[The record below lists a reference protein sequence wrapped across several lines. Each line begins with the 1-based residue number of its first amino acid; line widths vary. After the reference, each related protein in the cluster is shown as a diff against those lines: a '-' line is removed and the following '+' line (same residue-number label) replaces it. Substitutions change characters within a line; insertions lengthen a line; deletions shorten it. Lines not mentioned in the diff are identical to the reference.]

1 MELTDLQKA
10 TSDHIIDVFTRTVEP
25 VKRYLLA
32 DEVGLGKT
40 IIAADVI
47 KRLAEKKGSA
57 PFIVYYICGNQ
68 RVTAQNKGKL
78 IAYCDGC
85 ETEDDRLSMQWCYI
99 KEYIDSKKNIWILP
113 VTPATTF
120 TNAGSKHEN
129 SEETNQESF
138 FSCLERGEENQG
150 ISFKIIKSKY
160 NIDFDYKD
168 LKEFIKKRHFI
179 VECTIKDILKPDM
192 VILDEF
198 QNYPKLLYDGDYPL
212 FQTMLE
218 NTKYL
223 LMLSATPYQMPASKV
238 SEMNKAPFK
247 DDTGL
252 KEATKKAGS
261 GTDDEESDT
270 DECAEFSSDSW
281 NPDPDKEFKRLV
293 HFIAGEISDDQIKD
307 EDFLYNNVLC
317 RSERSQ
323 FYDSGS
329 KEAEVREIICGFEEG
344 KAHIDY
350 SSALFR
356 HYADAGWDKWKNEP
370 NKFIAFVK
378 ESPSFAKYST
388 RYISIRGGESDNK
401 NELKFFKNRLPVFG
415 ENADQTQH
423 SGIAM
428 VKKLA
433 LNDDSIMD
441 MLWIPP
447 ALGVE
452 KNYQADKHPFWKNRN
467 YSKTLVFG
475 NYRLSTASCANY
487 FSSAVRE
494 YQSQFTYSGEPI
506 TEEDLEEFLPSDKEN
521 KAVKALRNL
530 VVVYFNANMGLICHV
545 TGKTGADAAKEYA
558 RMGGLKK
565 VLEEYVFV
573 LGLTADAND
582 EKLNSISKTLG
593 NMIDYFGKKEK
604 FAPTKIICYDTGKK
618 TFSGEDVEALK
629 NTFSF
634 SCGFAERFTDDDS
647 DRNKHNKSHQMNL
660 QALFNSP
667 FYPFVIASTSV
678 AQEGLDFHNY
688 CHQIVHWSVPK
699 TPIAFE
705 QREGRIDR
713 FLSHL
718 IRKRIAAYSDGTETW
733 VELIEKLKKESNKN
747 PLVPYWYVP
756 VKDSENAA
764 PQFIRAVNVLPFSK
778 EESHYRKLKTALKE
792 YNYYLGPNYQD
803 KDKIDLSPF
812 FRKAQE

>member
-10 TSDHIIDVFTRTVEP
+10 TSDHIIDVFTRMEEP

-47 KRLAEKKGSA
+47 KRLAGKKGSA

-68 RVTAQNKGKL
+68 RVTAQNKGKF
-78 IAYCDGC
+78 IAYCNGC
-85 ETEDDRLSMQWCYI
+85 ETEDDRLSMQWCY
-99 KEYIDSKKNIWILP
+99 KGKYENAQKNIWILP

-120 TNAGSKHEN
+120 TNAGSEHEN
-129 SEETNQESF
+129 REETNQESF
-138 FSCLERGEENQG
+138 FSC
-150 ISFKIIKSKY
+150 FKIPKSNYDNKS
-160 NIDFDYKD
+160 FTEKRA
-168 LKEFIKKRHFI
+168 FII
-179 VECTIKDILKPDM
+179 ECTIKGILKPDM

-198 QNYPKLLYDGDYPL
+198 QNYPGLLYGNYPL

-218 NTKYL
+218 NTKCL
-223 LMLSATPYQMPASKV
+223 LMLSATPYQMPVSKV
-238 SEMNKAPFK
+238 AEMNKAPFK

-261 GTDDEESDT
+261 DKDDEESDT

-281 NPDPDKEFKRLV
+281 NPDPDEEFKRLV
-293 HFIAGEISDDQIKD
+293 HFIAGGKFSDDQIKDQIKD

-323 FYDSGS
+323 FYVSGS
-329 KEAEVREIICGFEEG
+329 KEAEVKESICGFEEG

-350 SSALFR
+350 SNELFR
-356 HYADAGWDKWKNEP
+356 HYTGTGWDKWKNEP

-433 LNDDSIMD
+433 LNDDSIRD

-447 ALGVE
+447 ALGIDE
-452 KNYQADKHPFWKNRN
+452 YQTNANPFWKNRN

-506 TEEDLEEFLPSDKEN
+506 KEEDLKEFLPSDKEN
-521 KAVKALRNL
+521 KALEALRNL

-545 TGKTGADAAKEYA
+545 TGKTSADAAKEYA

-573 LGLTADAND
+573 LGLTADANAND

-593 NMIDYFGKKEK
+593 NMTDYFGKKEK

-629 NTFSF
+629 NTFSL

-647 DRNKHNKSHQMNL
+647 DRNAHKKSHQMNL
-660 QALFNSP
+660 QAMFNSP

-718 IRKRIAAYSDGTETW
+718 IRKRIAAYSSGEETW
-733 VELIEKLKKESNKN
+733 VELIDKLKKESKKEINEN

-756 VKDSENAA
+756 VKESENAA

-803 KDKIDLSPF
+803 KDKTPIDLSPF
-812 FRKAQE
+812 SKQRRKT

>member
-1 MELTDLQKA
+1 MELTELQKA
-10 TSDHIIDVFTRTVEP
+10 TSDHIIDVFTR

-47 KRLAEKKGSA
+47 KRLADEKGSA

-120 TNAGSKHEN
+120 TNAGSEHEKR
-129 SEETNQESF
+129 EETNQGIF
-138 FSCLERGEENQG
+138 FKL
-150 ISFKIIKSKY
+150 IKSKY
-160 NIDFDYKD
+160 NIDFDYNP
-168 LKEFIKKRHFI
+168 KEFIKNRRFI
-179 VECTIKDILKPDM
+179 VEHTIKDILKPDM

-198 QNYPKLLYDGDYPL
+198 QNYPGLLYGDYHL
-212 FQTMLE
+212 FKTMLDE
-218 NTKYL
+218 TDYL
-223 LMLSATPYQMPASKV
+223 LMLSATPYQMPTSKV
-238 SEMNKAPFK
+238 EEMNKAPFK

-281 NPDPDKEFKRLV
+281 NLKPNDEFKRLV
-293 HFIAGEISDDQIKD
+293 KFIAGGEISDDQIKD

-323 FYDSGS
+323 FYKSGS
-329 KEAEVREIICGFEEG
+329 KEAEVIEKFCGFEEV

-350 SSALFR
+350 SSTLFR
-356 HYADAGWDKWKNEP
+356 HYTGKGWDKWKKEP

-401 NELKFFKNRLPVFG
+401 NELTFFKNRLDVFV

-433 LNDDSIMD
+433 LNDDSIRD

-447 ALGVE
+447 ALGVDE
-452 KNYQADKHPFWKNRN
+452 YQTNANPFWKNRN

-506 TEEDLEEFLPSDKEN
+506 TEKDLEELLPSDMEN

-530 VVVYFNANMGLICHV
+530 VVTYFNANMGLICHV

-593 NMIDYFGKKEK
+593 NMTDYFGEKDK

-618 TFSGEDVEALK
+618 TFFSGEDVEALK
-629 NTFSF
+629 NTFSL

-647 DRNKHNKSHQMNL
+647 DRNAHKKSHQMNL

-718 IRKRIAAYSDGTETW
+718 IRKRIAAHSSGEETW
-733 VELIEKLKKESNKN
+733 VELIDKLKNESNGN

-812 FRKAQE
+812 LKKRRKT

>member
-1 MELTDLQKA
+1 MRLTDLQKA
-10 TSDHIIDVFTRTVEP
+10 TSDHIIDVFTRTEEP

-40 IIAADVI
+40 IIAAEVI
-47 KRLAEKKGSA
+47 KKLAEKKDGA

-78 IAYCDGC
+78 IAYCNGC
-85 ETEDDRLSMQWCYI
+85 ETEDDRLSMQWSYI
-99 KEYIDSKKNIWILP
+99 KEYINSKKNIWILP

-120 TNAGSKHEN
+120 TNAGSEHEN
-129 SEETNQESF
+129 REETNQESF
-138 FSCLERGEENQG
+138 FSC
-150 ISFKIIKSKY
+150 FKIPKSNYENKR
-160 NIDFDYKD
+160 FTEKRA
-168 LKEFIKKRHFI
+168 FII
-179 VECTIKDILKPDM
+179 ECTIKGILKPDM

-198 QNYPKLLYDGDYPL
+198 QNYPKLLYDGEYPL
-212 FQTMLE
+212 FKTMLK

-223 LMLSATPYQMPASKV
+223 LMLSATPYQMPVSKV
-238 SEMNKAPFK
+238 AEMNKAPFK

-252 KEATKKAGS
+252 KEATKKDGS

-281 NPDPDKEFKRLV
+281 NQKPDEEFKRLV
-293 HFIAGEISDDQIKD
+293 HFIAGVSDDQIKD

-329 KEAEVREIICGFEEG
+329 KEAEVKEIICGFEEG

-356 HYADAGWDKWKNEP
+356 HYADAGWDKWKKEP

-447 ALGVE
+447 ALGIE
-452 KNYQADKHPFWKNRN
+452 KNYQADKNPFWRNRN

-494 YQSQFTYSGEPI
+494 YQSKFTYSGKTI
-506 TEEDLEEFLPSDKEN
+506 KKEDLKEFLPSNKEN
-521 KAVKALRNL
+521 KALEEALEALRNL
-530 VVVYFNANMGLICHV
+530 VVTYFNANMGLICHV

-565 VLEEYVFV
+565 VLEEYAFV

-593 NMIDYFGKKEK
+593 NMTDYFGDKIK
-604 FAPTKIICYDTGKK
+604 FAPTRIICYDTGKK
-618 TFSGEDVEALK
+618 TFFSGEDVEALK

-647 DRNKHNKSHQMNL
+647 DRNAHKKSHQMNL

-718 IRKRIAAYSDGTETW
+718 IRKRIAAYSSGEETW
-733 VELIEKLKKESNKN
+733 VELIDKLKKESNEN

-812 FRKAQE
+812 SKKHRKT